1 MFEASMAAFIVGSAF
16 LNRAHFDLFYHWVA
30 LVLLF
35 GRMADMDLDDP
46 IKHPLKAG
54 VIEPV
59 RLSAPRSFG
68 APARPPGE
76 RRFAP
81 SN

>member
-1 MFEASMAAFIVGSAF
+1 
-16 LNRAHFDLFYHWVA
+16 
-30 LVLLF
+30 
-35 GRMADMDLDDP
+35 MDLDDP